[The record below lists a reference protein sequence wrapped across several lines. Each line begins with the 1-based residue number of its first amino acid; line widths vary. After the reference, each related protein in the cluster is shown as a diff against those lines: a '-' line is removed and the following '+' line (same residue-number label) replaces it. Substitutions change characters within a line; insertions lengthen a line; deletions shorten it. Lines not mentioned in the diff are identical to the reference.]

1 MAIDDCNFLCGI
13 DAAVR
18 SDVSFRRQ
26 VLLGLKELIEAAEA
40 ISGTADI
47 SSVTEAQVEIDA
59 TNDTVLAANAN
70 RLSGYILNTSADT
83 VYLSFSATAVLND
96 SVPLAPG
103 QYLPLSVDG
112 RLYKG
117 IVSGIKSG
125 AAVDVL
131 VVEAV

>member
-1 MAIDDCNFLCGI
+1 MAIDDCDFLCGI

-18 SDVSFRRQ
+18 SDVAFRRQ

-59 TNDTVLAANAN
+59 NNDTVLAANAN

-117 IVSGIKSG
+117 VVSGIKSG
-125 AAVDVL
+125 DTVDVL

>member
-1 MAIDDCNFLCGI
+1 MAIDDCDFLCGI

-59 TNDTVLAANAN
+59 NNDTVLAANAN

-117 IVSGIKSG
+117 VVSGIKSG
-125 AAVDVL
+125 DAVDVL